1 MRLVANATLLRF
13 DRYDEPPDSRTAHR
27 RPTPCFPHHKIKQ
40 LSRAAMP
47 RRKAAARASR
57 SNGASAARK
66 DASPS
71 TGPDDFEANYEAWLE
86 NRNRREQDQ
95 PTHPSIVPKILR
107 AVKKVARKTPGGRF
121 KKIRKEIA
129 LLSFFLKE
137 DEFGFPNYKIWYDC
151 KTGKR
156 RTPAQR
162 RQRRWGLTAN
172 RSTPPPPNAP
182 PCFVYED
189 GWAGGWTCSSCHV
202 MKEGVLCAVNNQRDD
217 VQCKACRKPKHEP
230 NQPLPPTPDSAAAA
244 FTTPLNGEAVPA
256 AKRVRWAASLAEV
269 RRYSPG
275 SPVRSHERAR
285 EGTDRASRPRSR
297 TR

>member
-1 MRLVANATLLRF
+1 M
-13 DRYDEPPDSRTAHR
+13 
-27 RPTPCFPHHKIKQ
+27 
-40 LSRAAMP
+40 
-47 RRKAAARASR
+47 
-57 SNGASAARK
+57 
-66 DASPS
+66 
-71 TGPDDFEANYEAWLE
+71 
-86 NRNRREQDQ
+86 
-95 PTHPSIVPKILR
+95 
-107 AVKKVARKTPGGRF
+107 
-121 KKIRKEIA
+121 A
-129 LLSFFLKE
+129 LISFFLKE
-137 DEFGFPNYKIWYDC
+137 DEFGFPNYKFWYDC

-202 MKEGVLCAVNNQRDD
+202 MKEGVLCCVNNQRDD

-230 NQPLPPTPDSAAAA
+230 NQPLPPAPDSAAAA

-275 SPVRSHERAR
+275 SPVRSHEPRACSR
-285 EGTDRASRPRSR
+285 RDGSRFSALLTHAVTASGPGICSHASRQ
-297 TR
+297 